1 MKAKVTRI
9 EPISGAKGCRF
20 RLWLED
26 GQFASPRRVVLA
38 TGGGVPQLPAWVS
51 QIQPPYPQS
60 DRRQARHRHPIGR
73 DSGTL
78 AGRHPRSI
86 SRADCQEVA
95 RAGRTSAVARFAP
108 CPHRPSS
115 RIAGGAGGAE
125 SLRCEDG
132 QREDCARTAKAQ
144 SGTNASRSPSR
155 CLLHYTFES
164 LLLNLRLFC
173 FWLIY
178 FI

>member
-1 MKAKVTRI
+1 
-9 EPISGAKGCRF
+9 
-20 RLWLED
+20 
-26 GQFASPRRVVLA
+26 
-38 TGGGVPQLPAWVS
+38 
-51 QIQPPYPQS
+51 
-60 DRRQARHRHPIGR
+60 
-73 DSGTL
+73 
-78 AGRHPRSI
+78 
-86 SRADCQEVA
+86 
-95 RAGRTSAVARFAP
+95 VARFAP
-108 CPHRPSS
+108 CPHLPSS

-155 CLLHYTFES
+155 CFLHYTFES